1 MAGVDGAIPG
11 ARSPGTRA
19 SGTGPG
25 DAQVL
30 QFSTDAFP
38 EHQRIEAWREVF
50 GRTLLS
56 IEITPSAKDGFHAS
70 ATTFRSPA
78 LGLLR
83 GSTSPARQGNR
94 RSLIRGDDVT
104 FSWVLAS
111 RLIASKL
118 GRNAELG
125 PGDGVLMTNEDVGEM
140 SFPEP
145 CAYMSFRIPRSILAS
160 LVPDIGTLVAR
171 RVPASNPALRML
183 SRYVDL
189 EHTDLI
195 ATEPAL
201 QAAFTNHACDLLALA
216 LGATRDAAEVARARG
231 LPAARLRA
239 MQDDIRRGYHRADL
253 SVHAVAAQH
262 AVSIRYVQR
271 IFEESG
277 TTFTQYLAEQRL
289 AAAYDALRRPS
300 AAALPVSTIAYDCGF
315 SDISHFNRLFRR
327 RFGASPMEVRKAVR
341 SGEE

>member
-1 MAGVDGAIPG
+1 MVGVDGAIPG
-11 ARSPGTRA
+11 ARSPGAQA
-19 SGTGPG
+19 SGAGPG
-25 DAQVL
+25 DTSVL

-38 EHQRIEAWREVF
+38 ERERIEAWREVF

-56 IEITPSAKDGFHAS
+56 IEITPSSKDGFHAS

-83 GSTSPARQGNR
+83 GSTSPARQGNP
-94 RSLIRGDDVT
+94 RSLIGSDDLT

-118 GRNAELG
+118 GRSAELG
-125 PGDGVLMTNEDVGEM
+125 PGDGVLMTNDDVGGM
-140 SFPEP
+140 SFPEH
-145 CAYMSFRIPRSILAS
+145 CAYMSFRIPRSTLAG

-171 RVPASNPALRML
+171 RVPAANPALRML

-189 EHTDLI
+189 EHADLI

-201 QAAFTNHACDLLALA
+201 QAAFSDYVCDLLALA
-216 LGATRDAAEVARARG
+216 LGATRDAAAVARTRG

-239 MQDDIRRGYHRADL
+239 MQDDIRRGCHRADL
-253 SVHAVAAQH
+253 TVHAVAAQH
-262 AVSIRYVQR
+262 AVSARYVQR

-289 AAAYDALRRPS
+289 AAAYEALRRPG
-300 AAALPVSTIAYDCGF
+300 AAALSVSTIAYDCGF

-327 RFGASPMEVRKAVR
+327 RFGCTPTEVRNALR
-341 SGEE
+341 P